1 MFRKKKP
8 DIVEEGPAPE
18 SSPKKKASPRSV
30 FRVVGII
37 VLALFVI
44 ITLLNSIYV
53 LQEDEYAVIR
63 TFGATQVV
71 EQPGIKLKIP
81 YLQEMRKVSKAAK
94 QFSVGYDLST
104 GESIDSESFMITKDY
119 NFVNVDFY
127 FEYLITDPVKYFYAS
142 EFPEDI
148 IKNLAQSYI
157 RDTVG
162 IHSVDD
168 VLTTGKYEIQ
178 TTVKTLLQERL
189 EQEDIGIT
197 VTNAV
202 IQDAEVPTAEVTQAF
217 KNVEDAKQGM
227 ETAINNANADANTR
241 LPKARADADKIMKDA
256 QARKS
261 ALVAEAEGQTARF
274 NSLYNEYINYPLIT
288 KQRMFYETMEAVLPF
303 MKIYITDG
311 STQTLLPLDKFSET
325 LNPNGA
331 SAGNNSGNANDTSA
345 GNNSG
350 NANSTSAGSNNGN
363 ANGTDAENTEGAT
376 TGSTGGS
383 GNSSSSANSSGNSA
397 ESQNNSSASSDSM
410 AAAPQS

>member
-8 DIVEEGPAPE
+8 DIVEEGPSPE
-18 SSPKKKASPRSV
+18 SGPRKKTSPRSV
-30 FRVVGII
+30 FRVVGIA
-37 VLALFVI
+37 VLALFII
-44 ITLLNSIYV
+44 ITLFNSIYV

-104 GESIDSESFMITKDY
+104 GESVDSESFMITKDY

-189 EQEDIGIT
+189 DQEDIGIT

-241 LPKARADADKIMKDA
+241 LPKARADADKIIKDA
-256 QARKS
+256 QARKE

-303 MKIYITDG
+303 MKVYITDG
-311 STQTLLPLDKFSET
+311 STQTLLPLDKFSEA
-325 LNPNGA
+325 LAPEGG
-331 SAGNNSGNANDTSA
+331 SAGTGAGTAGSGEANGGGTNTSSDSNA
-345 GNNSG
+345 G
-350 NANSTSAGSNNGN
+350 STS
-363 ANGTDAENTEGAT
+363 
-376 TGSTGGS
+376 GSTG
-383 GNSSSSANSSGNSA
+383 SSDDR
-397 ESQNNSSASSDSM
+397 SSDSIT
-410 AAAPQS
+410 AEPQS